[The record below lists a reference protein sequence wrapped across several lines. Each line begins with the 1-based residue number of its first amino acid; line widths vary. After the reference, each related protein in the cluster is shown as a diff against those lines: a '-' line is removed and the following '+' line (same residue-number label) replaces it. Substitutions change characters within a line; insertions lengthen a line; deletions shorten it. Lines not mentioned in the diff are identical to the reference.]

1 MLEQA
6 AQQASVTQPCQQQQQ
21 QPDEGVPVGCGSSNA
36 TRATALAM
44 LAGEHVVHDLQQLM
58 LEHLNPCIDDHG
70 STLSPF
76 AVHSPR
82 LLCICNAASSTPV
95 LHQRCFHHHPVNM

>member
-6 AQQASVTQPCQQQQQ
+6 AQQAGATQPCQQQQQ
-21 QPDEGVPVGCGSSNA
+21 LGEGVPVGCGSSNA

-58 LEHLNPCIDDHG
+58 LKHLNPCIDDHG
-70 STLSPF
+70 STQSPF
-76 AVHSPR
+76 AVHNHR
-82 LLCICNAASSTPV
+82 LLCICNAASSAPV
-95 LHQRCFHHHPVNM
+95 LHQLCFNHHPVHL